1 MAIQLI
7 PTTDAPASTQTT
19 TLEGTTFQLYLAF
32 NTRVGAWYLSLA
44 DASGIDIYNGVKLI
58 VGFPLLRKCKDP
70 RRPAGDFV
78 VLSSTADLSPP
89 GLEDLLAGS
98 GRCQLLYATSD
109 WLAALNAG
117 GVETLQA
124 KLATGTQAQLSTYGL
139 E

>member
-1 MAIQLI
+1 MSVPGLNFANPVSQSSGL
-7 PTTDAPASTQTT
+7 PVAY
-19 TLEGTTFQLYLAF
+19 LEYVDPSGVTCQIYF
-32 NTRVGAWYLSLA
+32 NA
-44 DASGIDIYNGVKLI
+44 DI
-58 VGFPLLRKCKDP
+58 V
-70 RRPAGDFV
+70 
-78 VLSSTADLSPP
+78 
-89 GLEDLLAGS
+89 LEDLLAGS